1 MKKTKK
7 IITLLMVIML
17 MFATVQCVVS
27 NAAAVTPEGAGG
39 GGGGA
44 GTTGTGIM
52 GTIRTLATSESDS
65 DAVSSVNTVA
75 GAVISIA
82 KVICAGIAI
91 IMLTV
96 IAMKYMMAAPSEK
109 ADIKKHAVVY
119 VVGAVI
125 MFAATGIL
133 QIIQNFATALE

>member
-1 MKKTKK
+1 MKISKK
-7 IITLLMVIML
+7 ILMVFMTIML
-17 MFATVQCVVS
+17 IFATMQCVIS
-27 NAAAVTPEGAGG
+27 NAAQVAADATGG
-39 GGGGA
+39 GSTESGM
-44 GTTGTGIM
+44 M
-52 GTIRTLATSESDS
+52 GTIKALATSNTDNE
-65 DAVSSVNTVA
+65 AVSSVNTIS

-133 QIIQNFATALE
+133 QIIQNFATVLE